1 MEDRILSFI
10 DDNEKA
16 KAILS
21 FQKSMSFFGSF
32 TAEQRQEAVDKHLGF
47 EPMIATGYFMAVK
60 LYIRP
65 EQFHVMKD
73 ENGNPIMGEDGK
85 AKAIILPD
93 TVTKNDQFRKCA
105 ALVVAMGQEVY
116 KGERYERSG
125 AWCKLGDW
133 IVIPRNEGSQF
144 KYRGVPMQ
152 LLPDD
157 RCMAVVED
165 PTYVELC

>member
-21 FQKSMSFFGSF
+21 FQKSISFFGDF
-32 TAEQRQEAVDKHLGF
+32 TISQRQEAVEKHLGF
-47 EPMIATGYFMAVK
+47 EAMIASGYQMAVK
-60 LYIRP
+60 LYVRP
-65 EQFHVMKD
+65 EEFHALKD
-73 ENGNPIMGEDGK
+73 DSGNPILGEDGK
-85 AKAIILPD
+85 PKAIILPN
-93 TVTKNDQFRKCA
+93 TVTQNDQFRKCT
-105 ALVVAMGQEVY
+105 ALVVALGPDAY

-125 AWCKLGDW
+125 AWCKIGDW
-133 IVIPRNEGSQF
+133 IVIPRNEGTQF
-144 KYRGVPMQ
+144 KYRGLPMQ

-157 RCMAVVED
+157 RCLAVVED